1 MKRISEEENNLKE
14 ELSQEVKI
22 TDRKIKV
29 ICYISII
36 MVIITPLI
44 IAFVWYFIESLFFY
58 LILIGI
64 PIGIVIE
71 FYGLYGIIMYRLISG
86 KIISEEDKD
95 LKINYYKSLLMV
107 IFTPIIAILASI
119 YTFTGFALGVFSII
133 PIGIVICL
141 YGLYGIYSY
150 KFQPIKY
157 KKAIKNG
164 KNKKIKYYLL
174 LVASLPI
181 FMISS
186 YYITGSIYWAL
197 KDDLNCLWV
206 TFYWLIAF
214 IPSLIGVVLGF
225 YKSIHE
231 RRIYSS

>member
-1 MKRISEEENNLKE
+1 
-14 ELSQEVKI
+14 
-22 TDRKIKV
+22 
-29 ICYISII
+29 

-44 IAFVWYFIESLFFY
+44 IAFVCYFIESLFLY
-58 LILIGI
+58 LIFIGI

-95 LKINYYKSLLMV
+95 LKRNYYKSLLMV
-107 IFTPIIAILASI
+107 TFIPIIAILASI
-119 YTFTGFALGVFSII
+119 YYFTGFALGLFSII
-133 PIGIVICL
+133 PIGIAISL

-150 KFQPIKY
+150 KFNPIKF
-157 KKAIKNG
+157 KEVIKIG
-164 KNKKIKYYLL
+164 KNNRIKYYLL
-174 LVASLPI
+174 IVASLPI
-181 FMISS
+181 LMISS
-186 YYITGSIYWAL
+186 YYLITQIYCTL
-197 KDDLNCLWV
+197 MYTLNCLMLA
-206 TFYWLIAF
+206 FYWLIAF